1 MRLHHV
7 QVSMPR
13 GEEDEA
19 RRFYGEALGLQEVPK
34 PPDLAGRGGCWFRA
48 VDGEN
53 TTAEIHLGVEDP
65 FRPARKAHPGLVC
78 DTLDELEQLARRIER
93 GGFDVSWAER
103 DTFEGYLRFH
113 ARDGF
118 GNRVEVM
125 TPDNGRTR
133 RKDGMVRVQ
142 AAPTHTQENP
152 S

>member
-19 RRFYGEALGLQEVPK
+19 RRFYGEALGLQEVTK

-48 VDGEN
+48 LDGELV
-53 TTAEIHLGVEDP
+53 TAEIHLGVEDP
-65 FRPARKAHPGLVC
+65 FRPANKAHPGLFC
-78 DTLDELEQLARRIER
+78 DSLDQLEQVARRIAR
-93 GGFDVSWAER
+93 GGYELSWAER

-118 GNRVEVM
+118 GNCIEVM
-125 TPDNGRTR
+125 TP
-133 RKDGMVRVQ
+133 VR
-142 AAPTHTQENP
+142 
-152 S
+152 